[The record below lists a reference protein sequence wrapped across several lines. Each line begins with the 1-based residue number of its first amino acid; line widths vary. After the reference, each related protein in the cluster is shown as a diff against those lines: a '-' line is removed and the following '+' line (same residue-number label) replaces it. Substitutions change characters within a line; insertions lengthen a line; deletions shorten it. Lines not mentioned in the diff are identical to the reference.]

1 VIPVPA
7 GRPSTLTD
15 ELIVKVKQM
24 ADLGLPHALMPS
36 RIGVPITTWKR
47 WIKQGRD
54 SDESTNE
61 GRLWAVINK
70 GASKIAESYLQS
82 LHGQA
87 ENGNVNAITW
97 LLTHHPITRD
107 QFSDAAAERRAI
119 QRTLSTVVAAI
130 DSADLADD
138 QRTRL
143 LLTMQAQ
150 GLGVPSDADS

>member
-1 VIPVPA
+1 
-7 GRPSTLTD
+7 
-15 ELIVKVKQM
+15 M
-24 ADLGLPHALMPS
+24 ADLGLPHALMAS
-36 RIGVPITTWKR
+36 RLGVSQTTWKR
-47 WIKQGRD
+47 WIKQGRE

-107 QFSDAAAERRAI
+107 QFSDAAAERRAV
-119 QRTLSTVVAAI
+119 QRTLAVVVDAI
-130 DSADLADD
+130 DSAGLADD

-143 LLTMQAQ
+143 LLTLQAQ
-150 GLGVPSDADS
+150 GLGVQQGGEQ